1 MTYLPVQA
9 HYHAHRLTVAG
20 SGQEAFTRSL
30 SSARVEMN
38 PHQVEAALF
47 ALESPLS
54 KGVVLAD
61 EVGLGKTIEAGLV
74 MSQRWAEQRRRIL
87 LVVPASLRKQWS
99 QELHEKFALKSRI
112 LEAKTYNELVKAGQ
126 RRPFEIPG
134 AVTIVSYEFAARKAD
149 ELRAA
154 AWDLVVFDEAHRM
167 RNVWNKASA
176 KGAKALKAA
185 LADRTKI
192 LLTATPLQNS
202 LMELYGLVSIIDD
215 THFGG
220 AAAFRA
226 QYVGS
231 ASTPASQQL
240 LRDRL
245 KPVCHRTLRRQVQE
259 AGHINFRKRHAVT
272 FTFEPYDEE
281 TKLYEMLS
289 GYLQDPNT
297 IAYGGR
303 TNALVVLQARKQ
315 LGSSTFAVA
324 QYLNTLLERLR
335 TKQRA
340 SLEMTDDLED
350 ALADEVEAE
359 DDNAPEA
366 EPIDPVRLEAE
377 IALVQGMRD
386 LALSIG
392 ANAKGEKLVQ
402 TLPQALDEIVAKGGR
417 RKAVI
422 FTESVR
428 TQKYLADLLNTNGYE
443 GEIALLNG
451 SNSDHESKTIYANW
465 RARHEG
471 TDRIS
476 GSRTADMKAAIVDA
490 FRSDDKT
497 ILLATESGAEGIN
510 LQFCSLLVNY
520 DLPWNPQRV
529 EQRIGRCHRYG
540 QLIDVTV
547 VNMLNLKNKAEARIQ
562 ELLQNKL
569 HLFEGVFGAS
579 DDVLGIL
586 TDGIDFE
593 REVLRIVQTCR
604 SVEEADREFD
614 ELTARIQ
621 DSIDAD
627 MEAARAKVLESM
639 DAEVVAKLHRRDK
652 EIAEILPEFE
662 RRLLMIAKAELPD
675 ARFPAPDATSFEHAG
690 RWWTTKWK
698 EADAEDWQFLR
709 VNDDL
714 GEELIRQAKTR
725 DHAAAVEEVV
735 FDPDAY
741 AYAGK
746 LSGVADLAG
755 QSGWLRVIR
764 ATMPITGA
772 PRDEVIVVA
781 ETDAGVP
788 VEPIIGDRL
797 MMSPAVANG
806 PARGAPPEAR
816 LAALA
821 DEAFGDFSK
830 RVRDENYQWL
840 LKEQERLQYYAR
852 DMELDTQAKIAALD
866 EEICDLDKAKL
877 SPHLSLEEKLKL
889 NRELNQKHDARDDL
903 VFGQHEAKK
912 KVRGEVSE
920 RLDAMQSLLDA
931 TPQME
936 TLFTLRWSVRPGVL
950 STGYAQAA

>member
-9 HYHAHRLTVAG
+9 HYHAHRLTIAG
-20 SGQEAFTRSL
+20 PGQEAFTRSL

-74 MSQRWAEQRRRIL
+74 ISQRWAEQRRRIL
-87 LVVPASLRKQWS
+87 LIVPASLRKQWS
-99 QELHEKFALKSRI
+99 QELHDKFALKSRI

-126 RRPFEIPG
+126 RRPFDIAG
-134 AVTIVSYEFAARKAD
+134 AVTIISYEFAARKAD

-167 RNVWNKASA
+167 RNVWAKGAA
-176 KGAKALKAA
+176 KGAKALKEA
-185 LADRTKI
+185 LADRPKI

-220 AAAFRA
+220 AAAFRT
-226 QYVGS
+226 QYVGA

-281 TKLYEMLS
+281 TQLYEALS
-289 GYLQDPNT
+289 AYLQDPNT

-303 TNALVVLQARKQ
+303 INALVVLQARKQ

-324 QYLNTLLERLR
+324 QYLGTLLERLR
-335 TKQRA
+335 SKQLA
-340 SLEMTDDLED
+340 TLDMTDDLED
-350 ALADEVEAE
+350 ALADEIEAS
-359 DDNAPEA
+359 DDEEITP
-366 EPIDPVRLEAE
+366 EPIDPVRLQAE
-377 IALVQGMRD
+377 IALVAGMRD

-428 TQKYLADLLNTNGYE
+428 TQRYLADLLSSSGYE

-451 SNSDHESKTIYANW
+451 SNSDGESKAIYAAW

-490 FRSDDKT
+490 FRGDEKT

-604 SVEEADREFD
+604 SAEEADREFD

-639 DAEVVAKLHRRDK
+639 DAEVVAKLHRRDR
-652 EIAEILPEFE
+652 EIADILPEFE
-662 RRLLMIAKAELPD
+662 RRLLMVARAELPD
-675 ARFPAPDATSFEHAG
+675 ADFPDPGGTSFEHDG
-690 RWWTTKWK
+690 HRWTTRWR

-709 VNDDL
+709 VNDEL
-714 GEELIRQAKTR
+714 GEELITQAKTR
-725 DHAAAVEEVV
+725 NHANAIEAVVL
-735 FDPDAY
+735 DPDAY
-741 AYAGK
+741 PYIGK
-746 LSGVADLAG
+746 LSGVGDLAG
-755 QSGWLRVIR
+755 QSGWLRAIR
-764 ATMPITGA
+764 ATMPIAGA
-772 PRDEVIVVA
+772 PREEVIVVA
-781 ETDAGVP
+781 ETDAGELIPAV
-788 VEPIIGDRL
+788 IGDRL
-797 MMSPAVANG
+797 LMSPALA
-806 PARGAPPEAR
+806 APPPEGAAPTAR
-816 LAALA
+816 LDTIAG
-821 DEAFGDFSK
+821 EAFDGFFA
-830 RVRDENYQWL
+830 RVREENYQWL
-840 LKEQERLQYYAR
+840 LQEDDRLQRYAR
-852 DMELDTQAKIAALD
+852 DMEIETQARIAALD
-866 EEICDLDKAKL
+866 EEIRELDKAKL
-877 SPHLSLEEKLKL
+877 SPHLSMEEKLKL
-889 NRELNQKHDARDDL
+889 RRELGQKQDVRDEL

-912 KVRGEVSE
+912 RVRGEVE
-920 RLDAMQSLLDA
+920 QKLDAMQSLLDA
-931 TPQME
+931 TPRME
-936 TLFTLRWSVRPGVL
+936 TLFTLRWSVQPGAL
-950 STGYAQAA
+950 KPGLARAA